1 MLKGYT
7 FSSRHDFGCNPYF
20 VIYWMFINILKN
32 ISSNF
37 HREMFFD
44 SQIIDRNVIQFLNIL
59 KISTYYFFFVVVD
72 FCIST
77 VVRENAPYD
86 FNTLIIVETCFPDQ
100 YFIKVLHEPEK
111 NGYSMLPG
119 CIVLF
124 VSIRSGL

>member
-44 SQIIDRNVIQFLNIL
+44 SQIIYRNVIQFLNIL
-59 KISTYYFFFVVVD
+59 KISTYCLFLLLL
-72 FCIST
+72 IS
-77 VVRENAPYD
+77 VFLLWSEKM
-86 FNTLIIVETCFPDQ
+86 FLMILI
-100 YFIKVLHEPEK
+100 L
-111 NGYSMLPG
+111 
-119 CIVLF
+119 
-124 VSIRSGL
+124 